1 MAGTYT
7 YTQTELDAILAFS
20 EAAIGEMG
28 QKIARQR
35 VLGDPPCP
43 QTELLFYELTMY
55 YWAIVTGWQQND
67 NGTTNGYTNMF
78 DQEAFNNFIDR
89 MRKITGSYTN
99 AY

>member
-1 MAGTYT
+1 
-7 YTQTELDAILAFS
+7 
-20 EAAIGEMG
+20 
-28 QKIARQR
+28 
-35 VLGDPPCP
+35 
-43 QTELLFYELTMY
+43 MY